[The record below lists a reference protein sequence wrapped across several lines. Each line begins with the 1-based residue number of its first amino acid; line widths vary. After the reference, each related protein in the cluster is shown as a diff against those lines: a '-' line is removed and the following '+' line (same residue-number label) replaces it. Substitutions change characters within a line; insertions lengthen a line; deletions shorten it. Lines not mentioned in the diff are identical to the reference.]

1 MSGAPEGIT
10 LVTGATRGIGRA
22 IVDLLVAR
30 GEQVVGIARNADP
43 GFPAPLRQADLS
55 DPAEAEAVLAGIA
68 REYRVH
74 RLVNNAG
81 FNRIQKLGEITPDAW
96 SAIVDLNLRSTLL
109 CTQAVLPSMLA
120 AAEAGDARC
129 RIVNISSRS
138 LLGRVGGSVYSAVKA
153 GLVGFTRSWALELAP
168 RGITVNCVAPAPVE
182 TEMFRRNNPPG
193 DPRTEAMLAG
203 IPMRR
208 VGRPEEVAAAVDYFL
223 SGAASFTTGQT
234 LFVCGGASISQI
246 HL

>member
-1 MSGAPEGIT
+1 MSDDREGFT

-22 IVDLLVAR
+22 IVDRLVQR
-30 GEQVVGIARNADP
+30 GERVVGIARHADP
-43 GFPAPLRQADLS
+43 GFPAPLHLADLS
-55 DPAEAEAVLAGIA
+55 DSAATEAVLAQIG
-68 REYRVH
+68 REGPVH

-81 FNRIQKLGEITPDAW
+81 FNRMQKLGEITLGAF
-96 SAIVDLNLRSTLL
+96 SKVVELNLQSALL

-120 AAEAGDARC
+120 AAEAGAGRC

-138 LLGRVGGSVYSAVKA
+138 LLGRVEGSVYSAVKA

-168 RGITVNCVAPAPVE
+168 RGITVNCVAPAPIE
-182 TEMFRRNNPPG
+182 TEMFRANNPPG
-193 DPRTEAMLAG
+193 QPRTEAMIAG
-203 IPMRR
+203 IPMKRL
-208 VGRPEEVAAAVDYFL
+208 GRPDEVAGAVDYFL
-223 SGAASFTTGQT
+223 SDAAAFTTGQT